1 MKKRNILRNLFLI
14 TIMMCSCSPKSTEP
28 TDIETKEES
37 NESKKSKETEI
48 EFRTLKVDGYYD
60 DAYDS
65 KGSYS
70 NYTYNTYFRTPIL
83 ITNNEGKENFKKEY
97 EEFIEHRE
105 SYLDAVNLATNNIL
119 LFSICMDGGYYN
131 FQPLKMYLENDRL
144 RIYYFMEGE
153 EEGVLHDTMEV
164 FTHAIIEVPTLDSKV
179 EKVYLTSELGRWDLD
194 NAKIKRY

>member
-1 MKKRNILRNLFLI
+1 
-14 TIMMCSCSPKSTEP
+14 MCSCSPKSTEP

-105 SYLDAVNLATNNIL
+105 SYLDDVNLTTNYIL
-119 LFSICMDGGYYN
+119 LFSICMDEGYYN

-164 FTHAIIEVPTLDSKV
+164 FTHAIIEVPILDSKV

-194 NAKIKRY
+194 KTKIKRY